1 MLLKDKIALVTGA
14 SRGIGKE
21 IALAFAREGAAL
33 ALCSRSLESLEKVR
47 EEVSQLG
54 AKSICLPTDVQD
66 TQNVEDAVKKTIDT
80 YGRIDIL
87 VNNAGVT
94 KDNLIVRMTDD
105 DWNYVISVNLRGTFL
120 FTRAVTKSMIR
131 QRAGSIVNVSSVIGL
146 TGNMGQANYAA
157 SKAGIIGLTKSAAK
171 ELARR
176 NVRVNAVAPG
186 FIETEMTDKLGE
198 ETKAAVLNQI
208 PLGRFGSPKDVAQ
221 LVVYLAS
228 DLSNYMTGQ
237 VIAIDGGMVM

>member
-1 MLLKDKIALVTGA
+1 MLLKDKVALVTGA
-14 SRGIGKE
+14 SRGIGRE
-21 IALAFAREGAAL
+21 IALSFAREGAVL
-33 ALCSRSLESLEKVR
+33 SLVSRSIESLEKVSAEIAAAGGR
-47 EEVSQLG
+47 
-54 AKSICLPTDVQD
+54 SICLPADVQD
-66 TQNVEDAVKKTIDT
+66 TQTVEDAVKKTIDT
-80 YGRIDIL
+80 HGRIDIL

-94 KDNLIVRMTDD
+94 KDNLIVRMSDE

-131 QRAGSIVNVSSVIGL
+131 QRAGSIVNVSSVVGL

-198 ETKAAVLNQI
+198 DTKTAVLNQI
-208 PLGRFGSPKDVAQ
+208 PLGRFGSPQDVAQ